1 MGSSK
6 QDRGRIAFGN
16 SLILSLGSANAM
28 VIGHN
33 SPLRVEQYRS
43 PQSWVGR
50 SKPIQSPTG

>member
-1 MGSSK
+1 MGGP
-6 QDRGRIAFGN
+6 QRDRGRIAFGN
-16 SLILSLGSANAM
+16 SRILSLGSPNAM

-50 SKPIQSPTG
+50 SKPSQPVR